1 MTKSARHKRRTPIQG
16 AFYLKHRADCPVVTQ
31 ADGLTLRYLLPQN
44 SVEKSTTTI
53 GLQEVELQPGTQT
66 DGHSAAGE
74 QIVWQILQGA
84 GLMNLGETQFA
95 VVPGDIILIP
105 ADQPYRLTNKSE
117 VALRLNQITTPI
129 PNPS

>member
-1 MTKSARHKRRTPIQG
+1 M
-16 AFYLKHRADCPVVTQ
+16 
-31 ADGLTLRYLLPQN
+31 
-44 SVEKSTTTI
+44 
-53 GLQEVELQPGTQT
+53 GLQELELQPGTET
-66 DGHSAAGE
+66 DWRTATTG

-95 VVPGDIILIP
+95 VLPGDVILIP
-105 ADQPYRLTNKSE
+105 AAQPYRLTNKSE